1 MDMKRYIVTIVIAMM
16 CAAGVQANAG
26 NMTVTADATANKAAV
41 AEADASANKAAVAE
55 AGTTANNAA
64 VAEAGATASE
74 ASVAAAQVGED
85 FKVIKDET
93 VGGIRHII
101 AVPSS
106 LVCSKQIDIDIDVK
120 TKTIVGGRYYRGC
133 SGNAQGIMA
142 LVKGMKIDEAISKL
156 EGINCAGR
164 GTSCPD
170 QLAKVLKSLK
180 W

>member
-1 MDMKRYIVTIVIAMM
+1 MKRYIVTIVVAMM
-16 CAAGVQANAG
+16 CAAGFKANAADT
-26 NMTVTADATANKAAV
+26 TVMPN
-41 AEADASANKAAVAE
+41 EA
-55 AGTTANNAA
+55 
-64 VAEAGATASE
+64 

-93 VGGIRHII
+93 VDGIRHII

-142 LVKGMKIDEAISKL
+142 LVKGMKIDEAISRL

>member
-1 MDMKRYIVTIVIAMM
+1 MAIAMM
-16 CAAGVQANAG
+16 CAAGAHANAG
-26 NMTVTADATANKAAV
+26 DMTVTADAAANKAAI
-41 AEADASANKAAVAE
+41 AE
-55 AGTTANNAA
+55 AGTTANEAA
-64 VAEAGATASE
+64 
-74 ASVAAAQVGED
+74 VAAAQVGED

-93 VGGIRHII
+93 SNGVRHII

-142 LVKGMKIDEAISKL
+142 LVKGMKMEEAISKL